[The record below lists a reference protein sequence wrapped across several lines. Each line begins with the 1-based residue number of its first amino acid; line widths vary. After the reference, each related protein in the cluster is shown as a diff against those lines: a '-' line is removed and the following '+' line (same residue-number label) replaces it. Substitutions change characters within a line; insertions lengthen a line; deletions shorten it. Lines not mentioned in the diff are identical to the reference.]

1 MASKYDTTAIK
12 VFDNEVLEVK
22 LENQLTTALD
32 MNQFIT
38 TDYSLSANP
47 GMTIRIRKYVGS
59 GNVEDV
65 TMGNGNTGDIGASFS
80 EVPYEVGTTQGRVV
94 YFDEQQMD
102 DPTAIDKAIQH
113 LSEQLTND
121 MTAKIVA
128 EFGKGTNIKYSYGF
142 NFADT
147 VDAIASFPDE
157 TTKDESLFML
167 INRKD
172 YAKFQKNLGTALQYV
187 EDFVRRGY
195 VGTVAG
201 VPVYMSDAV
210 SEGEAYIATRAAV
223 TCYMKKGNEVEQER
237 DANLRKNSIYARN
250 VKVIA
255 LTNDNKVVVLKTGA
269 APTPTP
275 DPDPTPDPT
284 PG

>member
-1 MASKYDTTAIK
+1 MANRYDTEAIK
-12 VFDNEVLEVK
+12 VFPNEVLEVK
-22 LENQLTTALD
+22 LENQLATVLD

-38 TDYSLSANP
+38 TDYSLSARP
-47 GMTIRIRKYVGS
+47 GMSVKIRTYTGS
-59 GNVEDV
+59 GDVEDV
-65 TMGNGNTGDIGASFS
+65 GMGEGNTGDIGSSFT
-80 EVPYEVGTTQGRVV
+80 ETDYEVTTTQGRVK

-113 LSEQLTND
+113 LGEQLTND
-121 MTAKIVA
+121 ITTKVVA
-128 EFGKGTNIKYSYGF
+128 ELEKGTHKVYNFGF
-142 NFADT
+142 DFAGV
-147 VDAIASFPDE
+147 VDAIASFNDE
-157 TTKDESLFML
+157 TTASENLFFL

-172 YAKFQKNLGTALQYV
+172 YATLQKNLGDALKYV
-187 EDFVRRGY
+187 EDFVRKGY

-210 SEGEAYIATRAAV
+210 TAGTAYLGTREAV

-237 DANLRKNSIYARN
+237 DANTRENRIFGRN

-255 LTNDNKVVVLKTGA
+255 LTNDNKVIVLKKGA
-269 APTPTP
+269 APVNPSN
-275 DPDPTPDPT
+275 

>member
-1 MASKYDTTAIK
+1 MANRYDTAAIK
-12 VFDNEVLEVK
+12 VFPNEVLEVK

-38 TDYSLSANP
+38 TDYSLTANP
-47 GMTIRIRKYVGS
+47 GMSIKVRTYTGS

-65 TMGNGNTGDIGASFS
+65 GMGVGNSGDIGSSFS
-80 EVPYEVGTTQGRVV
+80 ETSYAVGTTQGRVV
-94 YFDEQQMD
+94 YYDEQQMD

-121 MTAKIVA
+121 VTRKIVA
-128 EFGKGTNIKYSYGF
+128 ELEKGTNKIYNYGF
-142 NFADT
+142 DFAGT

-157 TTKDESLFML
+157 TTKDEALFML

-172 YAKFQKNLGTALQYV
+172 YAKLQKNLGTALQYV
-187 EDFVRRGY
+187 EDFVRKGY

-210 SEGEAYIATRAAV
+210 TEGTAYLGTRAAV
-223 TCYMKKGNEVEQER
+223 TAYIKKGNEVEQER

-255 LTNDNKVVVLKTGA
+255 LTNDNKVVVLKAGA
-269 APTPTP
+269 KPASH
-275 DPDPTPDPT
+275 
-284 PG
+284 

>member
-1 MASKYDTTAIK
+1 MASNYDTTAIK
-12 VFDNEVLEVK
+12 VFDNEVLETK
-22 LENQLTTALD
+22 LENQLTTVVD
-32 MNQFIT
+32 MNQFVT
-38 TDYSLSANP
+38 ADYSLSANP
-47 GMTIRIRKYVGS
+47 GMTFRVRKYVGS
-59 GNVEDV
+59 GDVEDV
-65 TMGNGNTGDIGASFS
+65 AMGVGNSGDIGASFT
-80 EVPYEVGTTQGRVV
+80 EVPYTVGTTQGRVV

-102 DPTAIDKAIQH
+102 DPTSIDKAINH
-113 LSEQLTND
+113 LAEQLTND
-121 MTAKIVA
+121 FSAKIVGELA
-128 EFGKGTNIKYSYGF
+128 KGSHIKYSFGW

-147 VDAIASFPDE
+147 VDAIATFPDE

-201 VPVYMSDAV
+201 VPIYMSDAV

-223 TCYMKKGNEVEQER
+223 TAYIKKGNEIEQER
-237 DANLRKNSIYARN
+237 DANLRKNSIYGRN

-255 LTNDNKVVVLKTGA
+255 LTNDNKVIVLKTSA
-269 APTPTP
+269 
-275 DPDPTPDPT
+275 DPNA
-284 PG
+284 